1 VTAGRRRRRALVLL
15 SVALACGGLAAS
27 QVHTRASQVE
37 AEVGPLVPVVVARA
51 DVAPGAR
58 LRAGQLAVRQVPE
71 RFAPSDSLVS
81 PEQAVGQRVAGAL
94 AAGGYVTQGALA
106 ARTEP
111 GRGSGPIRPGERS
124 VEVAVAGGEAL
135 AGAAPGT
142 RVDVL
147 VTTEPRG
154 GASGGRTYLA
164 LQDVELLQVRPAT
177 ATGGAGAAEGSGSR
191 ATSVATLR
199 VTLREAVFLTAAQ
212 AFARELRLLVRAPG
226 DGRAARPLAV
236 EAGGL

>member
-1 VTAGRRRRRALVLL
+1 VVLL
-15 SVALACGGLAAS
+15 GLALACGGLAAS
-27 QVHTRASQVE
+27 QVQTRASQVE

-51 DVAPGAR
+51 DVPPGAR
-58 LRAGQLAVRQVPE
+58 LRAAQLAVRQVPE

-94 AAGGYVTQGALA
+94 AAGGYLTQGALA
-106 ARTEP
+106 ARAEP
-111 GRGSGPIRPGERS
+111 GRGGGPIRRGERS

-164 LQDVELLQVRPAT
+164 LQDVELLAVRPAG
-177 ATGGAGAAEGSGSR
+177 ATGGAGAGDGAAAR
-191 ATSVATLR
+191 ATSVAALR

-226 DGRAARPLAV
+226 DMRSARPPAV
-236 EAGGL
+236 EAGAL